1 MSFKARELSANLA
14 GELRIRMAGLTVA
27 ESYDSNGDP
36 VISIGTLVAGS
47 RSAIIR
53 TKAIDW
59 PLAKD
64 VLGLASTI
72 YTPHVMQL
80 LTEANAGAGGADTND
95 VLTSQDELTLLGAI
109 CKRGTLVEWYKT
121 ANTVAI
127 TVAGITA
134 GNLTASYDAEL
145 YWNMLASQ

>member
-14 GELRIRMAGLTVA
+14 SELKIRLSALTIT
-27 ESYDSNGDP
+27 ESFDTNGDP
-36 VISIGTLVAGS
+36 VISIGALTAGS
-47 RSAIIR
+47 HSAIIR

-72 YTPHVMQL
+72 YTPHVIQL
-80 LTEANAGAGGADTND
+80 LTEANNAAGAGADI
-95 VLTSQDELTLLGAI
+95 LTSQEELSLLGAI
-109 CKRGTLVEWYKT
+109 CKRGTLVEWYHT
-121 ANTVAI
+121 ANGVAI
-127 TVAGITA
+127 TVAGITGA
-134 GNLTASYDAEL
+134 PSATYDAEM

>member
-1 MSFKARELSANLA
+1 MSFKAQELAHNLA
-14 GELRIRMAGLTVA
+14 SELKIRMSALTIT
-27 ESYDSNGDP
+27 ESFDTNGDP
-36 VISIGTLVAGS
+36 VISIGALTAGS
-47 RSAIIR
+47 ESAIIR
-53 TKAIDW
+53 VKAIDW

-72 YTPHVMQL
+72 YTPHVIQL
-80 LTEANAGAGGADTND
+80 LTESNPTAGAGADI
-95 VLTSQDELTLLGAI
+95 LTAQDELTLLGAI

-127 TVAGITA
+127 TVAGITS
-134 GNLTASYDAEL
+134 GNLKASYDAEL

>member
-1 MSFKARELSANLA
+1 MSD
-14 GELRIRMAGLTVA
+14 LTVS
-27 ESYDSNGDP
+27 ESFDTNGDP

-53 TKAIDW
+53 VKAIDW

-72 YTPHVMQL
+72 YTPHVIQL
-80 LTEANAGAGGADTND
+80 LTESNPTAGAGADI
-95 VLTSQDELTLLGAI
+95 LTAQDELTLLGTI

-127 TVAGITA
+127 TVAAIIS
-134 GNLTASYDAEL
+134 GNLKASYDAEL

>member
-1 MSFKARELSANLA
+1 MSFKAQELAHNLA
-14 GELRIRMAGLTVA
+14 SELAVRMTGLTVS
-27 ESYDSNGDP
+27 ESFDSNGDP
-36 VISIGTLVAGS
+36 VISIGALTAGS

-53 TKAIDW
+53 VKAIDW

-80 LTEANAGAGGADTND
+80 LTEANPTAGAGADILTAQD
-95 VLTSQDELTLLGAI
+95 VLTLLGTI
-109 CKRGTLVEWYKT
+109 CKRGTLVERYAT

-127 TVAGITA
+127 TVAAIIS
-134 GNLTASYDAEL
+134 GNKVAEYDAEL